1 MASTDTKLSEHRGVP
16 LCCAHCGFK
25 EFRVREYALRTVE
38 DELLRQSWATDQVK
52 AYICTQCGGVLW
64 FA

>member
-1 MASTDTKLSEHRGVP
+1 MAVNDAQLREHRGVP
-16 LCCAHCGFK
+16 LCCAHCGAR

-38 DELLRQSWATDQVK
+38 DELLRQSWVTDQVK